1 MIITIDGYSATG
13 KSTLAK
19 ILAKKLN
26 YFHINTGIFYRY
38 ISYVLLNN
46 NINKIENAQNQSKSI
61 KDVLNKTNF
70 DINRI
75 KTINLKTNEIE
86 LLGSQIAKIDFIR
99 KLINEIIF
107 KIAKESSIV
116 IEGRDTGTVL
126 FPNADVKFFFIAD
139 AKIRAERLAKERNID
154 NIPLLI
160 DKIKKRD
167 FEDINREIAPL
178 IKPNNA
184 ILIDTSHITVNET
197 LKELEKYVY
206 K

>member
-86 LLGSQIAKIDFIR
+86 LFGSQIAKIDFIR